1 MRSIVLASRGGSLA
15 AILLGLP
22 VALPARADGETQAAT
37 SGSVPLECRTVL
49 AHAVPSTVCRPL
61 EGSQTPVRVL
71 FRKMP
76 GWAGNSDLL
85 LIDMCKYSP
94 EGFQLTE
101 EQLTVSS
108 DGKLPPDDPRL
119 RPLSCVRRYCTQKYD
134 SFSIA
139 LNLLPIP
146 IGWVSVKVWIGF
158 QYQHF
163 QVACESL
170 QEDIS

>member
-1 MRSIVLASRGGSLA
+1 MAVF
-15 AILLGLP
+15 LLGLSG
-22 VALPARADGETQAAT
+22 ALPAAADGEPDVSAT
-37 SGSVPLECRTVL
+37 GSVPLECRSVISHT
-49 AHAVPSTVCRPL
+49 VPSTVCRPL
-61 EGSQTPVRVL
+61 AGEQAPVRVL

-76 GWAGNSDLL
+76 AWAGNSDLV

-101 EQLTVSS
+101 EQLTVSA

-119 RPLSCVRRYCTQKYD
+119 KPISCVRRYCTEKYNA
-134 SFSIA
+134 FSIA
-139 LNLLPIP
+139 LNALPIP

-170 QEDIS
+170 EEDFT